1 MMQTAAFGSSILRG
15 FGTSSKAATGSPK
28 RLMTLGDLDGG
39 LVTAPSSGVGP
50 VLPKTIATVVS
61 VTNPTSAIDR
71 TIVRNVAHARKSRGG
86 SRVQLQS
93 FFHCLE
99 LQAPGAWLP

>member
-15 FGTSSKAATGSPK
+15 FITSSKAATGSPK
-28 RLMTLGDLDGG
+28 RLMTVGDLDGG
-39 LVTAPSSGVGP
+39 FVTAPSSGVGT

-71 TIVRNVAHARKSRGG
+71 TIVRNVAHARSILFD
-86 SRVQLQS
+86 VLT
-93 FFHCLE
+93 
-99 LQAPGAWLP
+99 